1 MRIVEYLHR
10 IDFVYGGPPRAVVD
24 LCRVLHRRGHD
35 VTLATT
41 VTRDVPPAWLAGGDC
56 PRVLKVPVPVLP
68 GRVYRPG
75 QLGELRQAVHAADV
89 MQLHGV
95 WERANIQIS
104 AMARRVGTPY
114 VVSLRGMLDDW
125 CMAQRGFKKRMYLR
139 IGGRKVLERAA
150 FVHCTAEGEL
160 EQSHKWF
167 PKGRGRVIPNLMDLA
182 DFETLRGPEAAH
194 ARWPQLNG
202 PGPHLLFLS
211 RLHVK
216 KGIEHLLRAMPRL
229 AKQFPDLQLFMVG
242 PGEDA
247 YVKSL
252 KTLAKEQGVAD
263 RTHFT
268 GQIGGDEKW
277 SLYEACDLFVL
288 PSSQEN
294 FGFVQ
299 FEALA
304 CGTAV
309 MTTTLVDTWREIVD
323 SGGGVAVTQS
333 ADAIVEGI
341 APLLADRQRL
351 VEMGAAGRAWVF
363 DNLSTDSVAAELEEM
378 YRDAAGH

>member
-10 IDFVYGGPPRAVVD
+10 VDFVYGGPPRAVVD

-41 VTRDVPPAWLAGGDC
+41 VTHDVPQEWMTADDGPRILQVPEPA
-56 PRVLKVPVPVLP
+56 LP
-68 GRVYRPG
+68 GRFFRPG
-75 QLGELRQAVHAADV
+75 QLGELRQAIRAADV
-89 MQLHGV
+89 LQLHGV

-104 AMARRVGTPY
+104 GMARRVGTPY

-125 CMAQRGFKKRMYLR
+125 CMAQRGLKKRMYLR
-139 IGGRKVLERAA
+139 LGGRKVLEGAA
-150 FVHCTAEGEL
+150 YVHCTAEGEL

-167 PKGRGRVIPNLMDLA
+167 PKGHGRVIPNLMDL
-182 DFETLRGPEAAH
+182 DVFSTLRGPGPAEQQ
-194 ARWPQLNG
+194 WPELKG

-216 KGIEHLLRAMPRL
+216 KGIEHLLAAMPRL
-229 AKQFPDLQLFMVG
+229 LEAFPDIQLFMVG
-242 PGEDA
+242 PGEDE
-247 YVKSL
+247 YVASL
-252 KTLAKEQGVAD
+252 KQLARTYGVD
-263 RTHFT
+263 GCTHFT
-268 GQIGGDEKW
+268 GQVGGEEKW

-309 MTTTLVDTWREIVD
+309 MTTKLVDTWREIVD
-323 SGGGVAVTQS
+323 SGGGIAVEQS

-341 APLLADRQRL
+341 APLLADREKL
-351 VEMGAAGRAWVF
+351 ASMGKTGRKWIF
-363 DNLSTDSVAAELEEM
+363 DHMSTDSIASQLEAM
-378 YRDAAGH
+378 YQDAANS

>member
-10 IDFVYGGPPRAVVD
+10 VDFVYGGPPRAVVD

-41 VTRDVPPAWLAGGDC
+41 VTRDVPQQWIDADEG
-56 PRVLKVPVPVLP
+56 PRILQVPVPALP
-68 GRVYRPG
+68 GRFFRPG
-75 QLGELRQAVHAADV
+75 QLGELRQAVRAADV

-104 AMARRVGTPY
+104 GMARRVGTPY

-125 CMAQRGFKKRMYLR
+125 CMAQRGLKKRMYLGL
-139 IGGRKVLERAA
+139 GGRKVLEGAA

-160 EQSHKWF
+160 EQSRKWF
-167 PKGRGRVIPNLMDLA
+167 PRGQGRVIPNLMDLEV
-182 DFETLRGPEAAH
+182 FETLRGPEPAQK
-194 ARWPQLNG
+194 RWPQLKDE
-202 PGPHLLFLS
+202 GPHLLFLS

-216 KGIEHLLRAMPRL
+216 KGIEHLLAAMPRL
-229 AKQFPDLQLFMVG
+229 IDAFPNLQLYMAG
-242 PGEDA
+242 PGDDD
-247 YVKSL
+247 YVESL
-252 KTLAKEQGVAD
+252 KQLACSHGVD
-263 RTHFT
+263 GCTHFT

-309 MTTTLVDTWREIVD
+309 MTTKLVDTWREVVD
-323 SGGGVAVTQS
+323 SGGGIAVEQS

-341 APLLADRQRL
+341 APLLADRAKL
-351 VEMGAAGRAWVF
+351 KSMGNAGRQWVF
-363 DNLSTDSVAAELEEM
+363 DHMSTDSIASQLEAM
-378 YRDAAGH
+378 YQDAANG